1 MKCFESVLGCT
12 AAKVCASPRNST
24 WFVSHCEG
32 AESGDETSTVYTE
45 NPDGSSRLKFY
56 WPKGILHSVW
66 HYDDI

>member
-32 AESGDETSTVYTE
+32 VESGDETSTVYCI
-45 NPDGSSRLKFY
+45 Y
-56 WPKGILHSVW
+56 
-66 HYDDI
+66 